1 MRTPRVALLLLPL
14 VGVKPKRRW
23 RRSTLGQAGFTLA
36 EILIA
41 CAVIGLGLVGVSSGL
56 NMGVQAAET
65 GRQQS
70 TAVYLAEQRMDQVK
84 AAALRAS
91 DPPFTYVTSAAF
103 PSEAYGSITYASGFR
118 RTVTLTP
125 YTGPAAGL
133 PTGVPGLRVDVTVFY
148 RPVTAVGVLTTERSV
163 VVSTFLVGR

>member
-1 MRTPRVALLLLPL
+1 MRFHRRFWTPRV
-14 VGVKPKRRW
+14 
-23 RRSTLGQAGFTLA
+23 GQAGFTLA

-41 CAVIGLGLVGVSSGL
+41 CAVIGLGLLAVGSGL
-56 NMGVQAAET
+56 SMGVQGVET

-84 AAALRAS
+84 AAAMRPS
-91 DPPFTYVTSAAF
+91 EPPFQYATAAAF
-103 PSEAYGSITYASGFR
+103 PSEAYGVITHAPRFR

-133 PTGVPGLRVDVTVFY
+133 PTGVPGLRVDVAVFY
-148 RPVTAVGVLTTERSV
+148 RQVTSLGVLTNERSV
-163 VVSTFLVGR
+163 RISTFLVGR